1 MLYTVQLSQVKTLPT
16 PTMIID
22 ITVQSSKPPWN
33 IFAPT
38 WEMVKDFKGGKISE
52 NQYTEEYM
60 ELMRSRYKNNKDIF
74 QQVIQLAMVENIAL
88 ACYCP
93 PESFC
98 HRHLLKNIFM
108 SIEPRLQ
115 YQREE
120 IPQQAEQMALF

>member
-1 MLYTVQLSQVKTLPT
+1 MLYTVQLSQVKTLPPQT
-16 PTMIID
+16 IVID

-38 WEMVKDFKGGKISE
+38 WEMVKDFKGGRISE
-52 NQYTEEYM
+52 NQYTEQYM
-60 ELMRSRYKNNKDIF
+60 NLMRTRYKDNKEVF
-74 QQVIQLAMVENIAL
+74 QQVIQIAMTGDVAL

-93 PESFC
+93 PEAFC

-115 YQREE
+115 YQREV
-120 IPQQAEQMALF
+120 IPPQSEQIALF

>member
-1 MLYTVQLSQVKTLPT
+1 MLYTVQLSQVKTLPPQT
-16 PTMIID
+16 IIID
-22 ITVQSSKPPWN
+22 ITVQSSRPPWN

-38 WEMVKDFKGGKISE
+38 WEMVKDFKGGRISE

-115 YQREE
+115 YQREV
-120 IPQQAEQMALF
+120 IPPQSEQIALF

>member
-1 MLYTVQLSQVKTLPT
+1 MLYTVQLSQVKTLPPQT
-16 PTMIID
+16 IVID
-22 ITVQSSKPPWN
+22 ITVQSSRPPWN

-38 WEMVKDFKGGKISE
+38 WEMVKDFKGGRISE
-52 NQYTEEYM
+52 NQYTEQYIN
-60 ELMRSRYKNNKDIF
+60 LMRTRYKDNKEVF
-74 QQVIQLAMVENIAL
+74 QQIIQLAIAGDIAL

-93 PESFC
+93 PEAFC

>member
-1 MLYTVQLSQVKTLPT
+1 MLYTVQLSQVKTLPPQT
-16 PTMIID
+16 IVID
-22 ITVQSSKPPWN
+22 ITVQSSRPPWN

-38 WEMVKDFKGGKISE
+38 WELVKDYKGGKISE

-93 PESFC
+93 PEAFC

>member
-1 MLYTVQLSQVKTLPT
+1 MLYTVQLSQVKTLPPQT
-16 PTMIID
+16 IVID
-22 ITVQSSKPPWN
+22 ITVQSSRPPWN

-38 WEMVKDFKGGKISE
+38 WELVKDYKGGKISE

-74 QQVIQLAMVENIAL
+74 QQVIQLAMVKNIAL

>member
-1 MLYTVQLSQVKTLPT
+1 
-16 PTMIID
+16 MIID

-38 WEMVKDFKGGKISE
+38 WEMVKDFKGGRISE
-52 NQYTEEYM
+52 NQYTEQYM
-60 ELMRSRYKNNKDIF
+60 NLMRTRYKDNKEVF
-74 QQVIQLAMVENIAL
+74 QQVIQIAMTGDVAL

-93 PESFC
+93 PEAFC

-115 YQREE
+115 YQREV
-120 IPQQAEQMALF
+120 IPPQSEQIALF

>member
-1 MLYTVQLSQVKTLPT
+1 MLYTVQLSQVKTLPPQT
-16 PTMIID
+16 IVID
-22 ITVQSSKPPWN
+22 ITVQSSRPPWN

-38 WEMVKDFKGGKISE
+38 WELVKDYKGGKISE

-120 IPQQAEQMALF
+120 MPQQAEQMALF

>member
-1 MLYTVQLSQVKTLPT
+1 MLYTTQLSRIKTLPT

-38 WEMVKDFKGGKISE
+38 WEMVKDFKGGRISE
-52 NQYTEEYM
+52 NQYTEQYM
-60 ELMRSRYKNNKDIF
+60 NLMRTRYKDNKEVF
-74 QQVIQLAMVENIAL
+74 QQVIQIAMTGDVAL

-93 PESFC
+93 PEAFC

-115 YQREE
+115 YQREV
-120 IPQQAEQMALF
+120 IPPQSEQIALF

>member
-1 MLYTVQLSQVKTLPT
+1 MLYTAQISNIKTLPPQT
-16 PTMIID
+16 IVID
-22 ITVQSSKPPWN
+22 ITVQSSRPPWN

-38 WEMVKDFKGGKISE
+38 WEMVKDFKGGRISE

-115 YQREE
+115 YQREV
-120 IPQQAEQMALF
+120 IPPQSEQIALF